1 MNKNTLQQR
10 NDNMLKKSITVT
22 FASIAAIT
30 GLNTLAHAQQ
40 THIVKEKTNVEAVAQ
55 QFSTTADEIKKLNPV
70 SYTHLRAHETTE

>member
-40 THIVKEKTNVEAVAQ
+40 THIVKEKTM
-55 QFSTTADEIKKLNPV
+55 
-70 SYTHLRAHETTE
+70 